1 MGTHILIVDDEPII
15 RHLLEAHFSS
25 RGFHCQI
32 AGDGLAAL
40 TILGQGKIKVMV
52 TDLEMPGMDGL
63 HLIRTMRARGFITR
77 SVVITGYASVGNLTA
92 CLREGAVALV
102 PKPLHDMQLLDRAVD
117 QAIEQLDSWS
127 KQMHA
132 IARMRPLEST
142 GALERRSDHVS

>member
-1 MGTHILIVDDEPII
+1 MTENILIVDDEPII

-32 AGDGLAAL
+32 AGDSLAAL
-40 TILGQGKIKVMV
+40 AILGRGKIQVLV

-63 HLIRTMRARGFITR
+63 QLIRTMRARGFITR

-102 PKPLHDMQLLDRAVD
+102 PKPLDDLHLLDQAVD
-117 QAIEQLDSWS
+117 QALEQLSNWS

-132 IARMRPLEST
+132 IVRMRPTPSA
-142 GALERRSDHVS
+142 GALEPRGDHAR